1 MRSPATR
8 SGSSGGLAS
17 ITAEHASLADEA
29 QQLREQL
36 QRSEARFRDVI
47 ERNADAIVVVDEKGV
62 VRFANSMAARF
73 FQARGHELVGSP
85 FGFPIVAEETTEVDL
100 VSDGAPRVAEMR
112 VVESEWEGET
122 AYIASLRD
130 ITDRKAGEQHVLR
143 LVREQV
149 REQAARNAA
158 EELAGRLHYLLESTT
173 TLAASLDQ
181 AAILSALPAICVPE
195 IADWAVVYAVD
206 GTGVVR
212 RLEVAH
218 RDPLK
223 RPLIE
228 ELQDSSIDPQTSH
241 PVLEAFRTRKPILAS
256 MFGEASLT
264 PLALSDRQAAIAREL
279 GVASL
284 MVVPMVARDRA
295 LGAIALIS
303 SNPDRRFGDQDLAL
317 AQDIA
322 TRGALALD
330 NARLYEEA
338 RRANETK
345 TDFLAIVSHDLR
357 TPLNAIMGY
366 AELLLMG
373 IPERVPEAAGERLQR
388 VQASA
393 KHLLYLLDELLNF
406 ARLDSG
412 KETVQV
418 QEADLMEVTRE
429 VAMVME
435 PLVTQRGLEL
445 EVDLPAHP
453 LPLQTD
459 PDKLRQVLL
468 NLVGNAVKYTERGG
482 VRVAIAEDPRRAVV
496 RVSDTGRGIAEKHL
510 TQIFE
515 PFWQVDET
523 QRQREGGTGLGLSVV
538 QRLVQLLGGEV
549 SVESELGRGS
559 TFTVVLPRG
568 ESQRGRAS

>member
-1 MRSPATR
+1 MNPPTAHSAASRSLVSLPAEYAR
-8 SGSSGGLAS
+8 LA
-17 ITAEHASLADEA
+17 EEA
-29 QQLREQL
+29 QQLRQQL
-36 QRSEARFRDVI
+36 HRSEARFRDVI
-47 ERNADAIVVVDEKGV
+47 ERNADAIVVVDANGV
-62 VRFANSMAARF
+62 VRFANSTATRF
-73 FQARGHELVGSP
+73 FGSRGHELTGSP

-130 ITDRKAGEQHVLR
+130 ITDRRAGEQRVLQ
-143 LVREQV
+143 LVRQQV

-173 TLAASLDQ
+173 TLAGSLDQ
-181 AAILSALPAICVPE
+181 VAILSALPGICVPE

-206 GTGVVR
+206 DAGVVR
-212 RLEVAH
+212 RLQVAH
-218 RDPLK
+218 RDPQK
-223 RPLIE
+223 VPLLQ
-228 ELQDSSIDPQTSH
+228 ELENSAIQPQTPH
-241 PVLEAFRTRKPILAS
+241 PVLEAFRTRKPILAAT
-256 MFGEASLT
+256 FGEASLT
-264 PLALSDRQAAIAREL
+264 SLALSERHAAIAREL

-295 LGAIALIS
+295 LGAIALVS
-303 SNPDRRFGDQDLAL
+303 SNADRRFGDQDLAL

-338 RRANETK
+338 RKANQTK

-373 IPERVPEAAGERLQR
+373 IPERVPEAASERVRR

-393 KHLLYLLDELLNF
+393 KHLLYLLDELLDF

-412 KETVQV
+412 KENVHLQDVDVAQV
-418 QEADLMEVTRE
+418 ARD
-429 VAMVME
+429 VAVVME
-435 PLVTQRGLEL
+435 PLVTQRGLRF
-445 EVDLPAHP
+445 EVVLPANP
-453 LPLQTD
+453 LRLETD
-459 PDKLRQVLL
+459 PDKLRQILL
-468 NLVGNAVKYTERGG
+468 NLVGNAVKYTERGL
-482 VRVAIAEDPRRAVV
+482 VRLEVREDPVRGAVI
-496 RVSDTGRGIAEKHL
+496 RVSDTGVGIAEQHL
-510 TQIFE
+510 SQIFE
-515 PFWQVDET
+515 PFWQVDEM

-538 QRLVQLLGGEV
+538 QRLVRLLGGDV
-549 SVESELGRGS
+549 RVESELGRGS
-559 TFTVVLPRG
+559 TFTVMFNAG
-568 ESQRGRAS
+568 

>member
-1 MRSPATR
+1 MSSPATR
-8 SGSSGGLAS
+8 PAPSSSLAS
-17 ITAEHASLADEA
+17 LSDQHAGLLEEA
-29 QQLREQL
+29 QQLRQQL
-36 QRSEARFRDVI
+36 ARSEARFRDVI
-47 ERNADAIVVVDEKGV
+47 ERNADAIVVVDANGV
-62 VRFANSMAARF
+62 VRFANSMATRF
-73 FQARGHELVGSP
+73 FKGRANELVGSP

-100 VSDGAPRVAEMR
+100 LSDGAPRVAEMR

-130 ITDRKAGEQHVLR
+130 ITDRRAGEQHVLQ

-158 EELAGRLHYLLESTT
+158 EELAKRLHYLLESTT

-181 AAILSALPAICVPE
+181 AAILSALPTICVPE

-223 RPLIE
+223 KSLLQ
-228 ELQDSSIDPQTSH
+228 ELQHSSLDPQTPH

-256 MFGEASLT
+256 TFGEESLT

-338 RRANETK
+338 RKANQTK

-373 IPERVPEAAGERLQR
+373 IPERVPDAASERLRR

-393 KHLLYLLDELLNF
+393 KHLLYLLDELLDF

-412 KETVQV
+412 KEKVHVQDV
-418 QEADLMEVTRE
+418 DLVDVARE
-429 VAMVME
+429 VGVVME
-435 PLVTQRGLEL
+435 PLVTRRGLQF
-445 EVDLPAHP
+445 DLAVPATP
-453 LPLQTD
+453 LALQTD

-468 NLVGNAVKYTERGG
+468 NLVGNAVKYTERGL
-482 VRVAIAEDPRRAVV
+482 VRLEIREDPPRGAVI
-496 RVSDTGRGIAEKHL
+496 RVSDTGVGVAENHL

-523 QRQREGGTGLGLSVV
+523 QRLHEGGTGLGLSVV
-538 QRLVQLLGGEV
+538 QRLVRLLGGEV

-559 TFTVVLPRG
+559 TFTVVLPLVAPTN
-568 ESQRGRAS
+568 ED

>member
-1 MRSPATR
+1 MSSPATR
-8 SGSSGGLAS
+8 SSGAV
-17 ITAEHASLADEA
+17 ASLTGEHPSLAEET
-29 QQLREQL
+29 QRLREQL

-47 ERNADAIVVVDEKGV
+47 DRNADAIVVVDANGV
-62 VRFANSMAARF
+62 VRFANRMATRF
-73 FQARGHELVGSP
+73 FKGLGHELVGSA

-100 VSDGAPRVAEMR
+100 VSDETPRVAEMR

-130 ITDRKAGEQHVLR
+130 ITDRRAGEQHVLQ
-143 LVREQV
+143 LV
-149 REQAARNAA
+149 REQAARSAA
-158 EELAGRLHYLLESTT
+158 EELARRLQYQLESTA

-181 AAILSALPAICVPE
+181 TAILSALPAICVPE
-195 IADWAVVYAVD
+195 IADWAVLYAVD

-218 RDPLK
+218 RDPGK
-223 RPLIE
+223 RALLQ
-228 ELQDSSIDPQTSH
+228 ELQNSSIDPHTPH
-241 PVLEAFRTRKPILAS
+241 PVLDAFRTRKPILAS
-256 MFGEASLT
+256 TFGEGSLV
-264 PLALSDRQAAIAREL
+264 PLALSERQATIAREL

-295 LGAIALIS
+295 LGAIALVS

-338 RRANETK
+338 RKANQTK

-357 TPLNAIMGY
+357 TPLNAIIGY

-373 IPERVPEAAGERLQR
+373 IPEPVPEAAGERVRR
-388 VQASA
+388 VQTSA
-393 KHLLYLLDELLNF
+393 RHLLYLLDELLDF

-412 KETVQV
+412 KEHVHV
-418 QEADLMEVTRE
+418 QEVDVTQVARE
-429 VAMVME
+429 VKVVME
-435 PLVTQRGLEL
+435 PLVTRRGLLFEL
-445 EVDLPAHP
+445 ALSSNP
-453 LPLQTD
+453 LPLRTD

-468 NLVGNAVKYTERGG
+468 NLVGNAVKYTERGV
-482 VRVAIAEDPRRAVV
+482 VRVAVTEGPDHSAII
-496 RVSDTGRGIAEKHL
+496 RVSDTGVGIAEQHL

-538 QRLVQLLGGEV
+538 QRLVGLLGGEV
-549 SVESELGRGS
+549 SVESELGRGT
-559 TFTVVLPRG
+559 TFTVVLRDANPT
-568 ESQRGRAS
+568 SQ

>member
-1 MRSPATR
+1 MNSPATR
-8 SGSSGGLAS
+8 SASASSLAS
-17 ITAEHASLADEA
+17 HTAEHASLAEEA

-36 QRSEARFRDVI
+36 QRSESRFRDVI
-47 ERNADAIVVVDEKGV
+47 ERNADAIVVVDTNGV
-62 VRFANSMAARF
+62 VRFANTTATRF
-73 FQARGHELVGSP
+73 FTSLGHDLVGSP

-100 VSDGAPRVAEMR
+100 LSDGIPRVAEMR

-130 ITDRKAGEQHVLR
+130 ITDRRAGEQHVLQ

-173 TLAASLDQ
+173 TLAASLNQ
-181 AAILSALPAICVPE
+181 AAILSALPRICVPE

-206 GTGVVR
+206 GTGDVR

-223 RPLIE
+223 RSLLQ
-228 ELQDSSIDPQTSH
+228 ELQNSAVDPQTPH

-256 MFGEASLT
+256 TFGEASLA

-295 LGAIALIS
+295 LGAIALVS
-303 SNPDRRFGDQDLAL
+303 SSPERLFGDQDLAL

-338 RRANETK
+338 RKANQTK

-366 AELLLMG
+366 AELLIMG
-373 IPERVPEAAGERLQR
+373 IPERVPEAAAERLRR
-388 VQASA
+388 VQGSA
-393 KHLLYLLDELLNF
+393 KHLLYLLDELLDF

-412 KETVQV
+412 KEELHVQDV
-418 QEADLMEVTRE
+418 DLSEVGRD
-429 VAMVME
+429 VASVIE
-435 PLVTQRGLEL
+435 PLVTRRGLQFEL
-445 EVDLPAHP
+445 VVPPTP
-453 LPLQTD
+453 LTLHTD

-468 NLVGNAVKYTERGG
+468 NLVGNAVKYTERGL
-482 VRVAIAEDPRRAVV
+482 VRLEVGDGPAHAAII
-496 RVSDTGRGIAEKHL
+496 RVSDTGVGIADHHL
-510 TQIFE
+510 AQIFE

-538 QRLVQLLGGEV
+538 QRLVRLLGGEV
-549 SVESELGRGS
+549 SVDSELGRGS
-559 TFTVVLPRG
+559 TFTVVLPRA
-568 ESQRGRAS
+568 RTDR

>member
-1 MRSPATR
+1 MS
-8 SGSSGGLAS
+8 LK
-17 ITAEHASLADEA
+17 AEHANLAEEA
-29 QQLREQL
+29 QELREQL

-47 ERNADAIVVVDEKGV
+47 EHNADAIVVVDAHGV
-62 VRFANSMAARF
+62 VRFANTTATSLF
-73 FQARGHELVGSP
+73 KGLGHELVGSP

-100 VSDGAPRVAEMR
+100 VSDGVPRVAEMR

-130 ITDRKAGEQHVLR
+130 ITDRRAGEQQVLQ

-149 REQAARNAA
+149 REQAARGAA
-158 EELAGRLHYLLESTT
+158 EELAARLHYLLESTT
-173 TLAASLDQ
+173 TLTASLDQ
-181 AAILSALPAICVPE
+181 AAILAALPGICVPE

-206 GTGVVR
+206 AKGMVR
-212 RLEVAH
+212 RVELAH
-218 RDPLK
+218 RDPSQRRL
-223 RPLIE
+223 LQ
-228 ELQDSSIDPQTSH
+228 ELQDSSIDPQTPH
-241 PVLEAFRTRKPILAS
+241 PVLDAFRTRKPILLS
-256 MFGEASLT
+256 TFGEPALA
-264 PLALSDRQAAIAREL
+264 PLALSDRQAAVAREL

-295 LGAIALIS
+295 LGAIALVS

-338 RRANETK
+338 RKANEMK

-366 AELLLMG
+366 AELLMMG
-373 IPERVPEAAGERLQR
+373 IPERVPEAASERLRR

-393 KHLLYLLDELLNF
+393 KHLLYLLDELLDF

-412 KETVQV
+412 KVTVHV
-418 QEADLMEVTRE
+418 RDVDVTDVARE
-429 VAMVME
+429 VAAVME
-435 PLVTQRGLEL
+435 PLVIGRGLEFEL
-445 EVDLPAHP
+445 AVPGTP
-453 LPLQTD
+453 VSLQTD

-468 NLVGNAVKYTERGG
+468 NLVGNAVKYSERG
-482 VRVAIAEDPRRAVV
+482 VV
-496 RVSDTGRGIAEKHL
+496 RLEVTEGPQAAVLRITDTGVGIAEHHL

-538 QRLVQLLGGEV
+538 QRLVRLLGGDA
-549 SVESELGRGS
+549 SVESEIGRGS
-559 TFTVVLPRG
+559 TFTVVLPRVAPH
-568 ESQRGRAS
+568 Q

>member
-1 MRSPATR
+1 MSSPSTHPAS
-8 SGSSGGLAS
+8 SGSVV
-17 ITAEHASLADEA
+17 SLAAERARLEEEA
-29 QQLREQL
+29 QRLRQQLC
-36 QRSEARFRDVI
+36 RSEARFRDVI
-47 ERNADAIVVVDEKGV
+47 ERNADAIVVVDASGI
-62 VRFANSMAARF
+62 VRFANSTATGLF
-73 FQARGHELVGSP
+73 GSRGHELVGSP

-130 ITDRKAGEQHVLR
+130 ITDRRAGEQRVLQ
-143 LVREQV
+143 LVRQQV

-158 EELAGRLHYLLESTT
+158 EELARRLHYLLESTT
-173 TLAASLDQ
+173 TLAGSLDQ
-181 AAILSALPAICVPE
+181 AAILSALPGICVPE

-206 GTGVVR
+206 ATGVVR
-212 RLEVAH
+212 RLQVAH
-218 RDPLK
+218 RDPQK
-223 RPLIE
+223 VPLLQ
-228 ELQDSSIDPQTSH
+228 ELQNSAIQPQTPH
-241 PVLEAFRTRKPILAS
+241 PVLEAFRTRKPILAAT
-256 MFGEASLT
+256 FGEASLT
-264 PLALSDRQAAIAREL
+264 SLALSEPQAAIAREL

-295 LGAIALIS
+295 LGAIALVA
-303 SNPDRRFGDQDLAL
+303 SNADRRFGEQDLAL

-338 RRANETK
+338 RKANQTK

-373 IPERVPEAAGERLQR
+373 IPERVPEAASERLRR

-393 KHLLYLLDELLNF
+393 KHLLYLLDELLDF

-412 KETVQV
+412 KEKVHLQDV
-418 QEADLMEVTRE
+418 DVTE
-429 VAMVME
+429 VARDVAVVME
-435 PLVTQRGLEL
+435 PLVTQRGLRFDVL
-445 EVDLPAHP
+445 LPASP
-453 LPLQTD
+453 LLLATD

-468 NLVGNAVKYTERGG
+468 NLVGNAVKYTERGL
-482 VRVAIAEDPRRAVV
+482 VRLEVSKHAVQGAV
-496 RVSDTGRGIAEKHL
+496 IRVSDTGVGIAEQHL
-510 TQIFE
+510 SQIFE

-538 QRLVQLLGGEV
+538 QRLVRLLGGDV
-549 SVESELGRGS
+549 WVDSELGRGS
-559 TFTVVLPRG
+559 TFTVVLPIDHG
-568 ESQRGRAS
+568 GS